1 MATIESERPRTESAV
16 SRRVSNQ
23 TQESSQTRDETKLSL
38 KTTEFWAMGGVI
50 AAILAA
56 AAVSDSL
63 GDVRAWTLVT
73 VVAAAYIISRGLA
86 KAGSSYTG
94 GDDPLNRNNR

>member
-1 MATIESERPRTESAV
+1 MATIENERTRTDSGVSMRASSPSV
-16 SRRVSNQ
+16 SR
-23 TQESSQTRDETKLSL
+23 SQDETKLSL

-50 AAILAA
+50 AAILIA

-73 VVAAAYIISRGLA
+73 VVAAAYIVSRGLA

-94 GDDPLNRNNR
+94 GDDPLNRDNH

>member
-1 MATIESERPRTESAV
+1 MATIETERPRTESTV
-16 SRRVSNQ
+16 SRVSDR
-23 TQESSQTRDETKLSL
+23 TPASSRRQDETKLSL

-50 AAILAA
+50 AAILIA

-86 KAGSSYTG
+86 KAGSRYTG
-94 GDDPLNRNNR
+94 GDDPLNRNDR

>member
-1 MATIESERPRTESAV
+1 VATIESERPRTEAV
-16 SRRVSNQ
+16 VARRVSSQ
-23 TQESSQTRDETKLSL
+23 TQDETKLSF

-50 AAILAA
+50 AAILIA

-86 KAGSSYTG
+86 KAGSRYSG
-94 GDDPLNRNNR
+94 GEDPLNR